1 MDEEY
6 MYINVY
12 EGSIKEATYLCALE
26 SVIPRKEA
34 IPRKHE
40 LLTIS
45 NETYIINNIQY
56 DCDEGIIRIYVNI
69 YDWE

>member
-6 MYINVY
+6 IYINVY
-12 EGSIKEATYLCALE
+12 EGSIKDATYLCVLE
-26 SVIPRKEA
+26 GV

-45 NETYIINNIQY
+45 NETYIINNVQY
-56 DCDEGIIRIYVNI
+56 DCDEGVVRIYVNI